1 MADDSKNSPAQHVVI
16 LGAGPAGV
24 GAAYQL
30 VKKGVARVTVIE
42 QQDRVGGNAGSFD
55 LEGVHC
61 DFGSHRLHPVVAP
74 EIMEDLRRLLG
85 KDLLFQ
91 TRHGSIL
98 LKGRWIHFPLK
109 PVDLLLRL
117 PKSFALSVL
126 SDIARK
132 ALPRQ
137 KNPGPETF
145 ATVLER
151 GLGRT
156 ICREF
161 YFPYARKLWGVAP
174 EELAVTTAQRR
185 VSGSSIGKMIQ
196 KVAKQIPGMK
206 PPTAGKFYYMRKGY
220 GQISQC
226 LADAARAAGAEIKFG
241 ARFTALECEGGRI
254 KSVRYQVGG
263 EEFEIPTRHVWS
275 TIPISILLRGI
286 QPAAPADVLAAASN
300 VAFRGMILIYLVLDQ
315 DRYSGTDAYYFP
327 EESIPI
333 TRLSQPKI
341 FSSATEPR
349 GKTVLCAELPSDPG
363 LPEWEMN
370 DEQLGKRLCE
380 WMAQAGL
387 PKPAGV
393 LKVVTRRLRQAY
405 PVYRRGYEERFERM
419 DQWLGELEGMLTFG
433 RQGLFAHD
441 NTHHTLEM
449 AYAAVACLSPDGT
462 FDRARWAEHRK
473 EFETHVVED

>member
-1 MADDSKNSPAQHVVI
+1 MDDKQHVVI

-30 VKKGVARVTVIE
+30 VKKGVARVTVLE
-42 QQDRVGGNAGSFD
+42 QQDRVGGNAGSFV

-74 EIMEDLRRLLG
+74 EIMEDLRQLLG
-85 KDLLFQ
+85 KDLMFQ

-109 PVDLLLRL
+109 PLDLLLRL

-126 SDIARK
+126 GDLARK
-132 ALPRQ
+132 ALPHKQ
-137 KNPGPETF
+137 IAGPETF

-185 VSGSSIGKMIQ
+185 VSGSSIGKMIL

-241 ARFTALECEGGRI
+241 ARFTGLDCEGGRV
-254 KSVRYQVGG
+254 KSVRYQADG
-263 EEFEIPTRHVWS
+263 EEFENS
-275 TIPISILLRGI
+275 CKQS
-286 QPAAPADVLAAASN
+286 
-300 VAFRGMILIYLVLDQ
+300 LVD
-315 DRYSGTDAYYFP
+315 DTD
-327 EESIPI
+327 
-333 TRLSQPKI
+333 
-341 FSSATEPR
+341 
-349 GKTVLCAELPSDPG
+349 
-363 LPEWEMN
+363 
-370 DEQLGKRLCE
+370 
-380 WMAQAGL
+380 
-387 PKPAGV
+387 
-393 LKVVTRRLRQAY
+393 
-405 PVYRRGYEERFERM
+405 
-419 DQWLGELEGMLTFG
+419 
-433 RQGLFAHD
+433 
-441 NTHHTLEM
+441 
-449 AYAAVACLSPDGT
+449 
-462 FDRARWAEHRK
+462 
-473 EFETHVVED
+473 